1 MVNDHCLY
9 HVFIVYPIYEMEN
22 KIHVPNHRRD
32 IVDHCLYHVFIM
44 SLSCLY
50 HVFTGESQI
59 GSSSQQLGKIKTFQ
73 TTNQFIIVYRGFSV
87 IGFGRLTCENLQ
99 VESCGIQWERV
110 SIPMRPTRNEESNNG
125 GRLETLVTL
134 W

>member
-1 MVNDHCLY
+1 MFQTTDETLL
-9 HVFIVYPIYEMEN
+9 IT
-22 KIHVPNHRRD
+22 
-32 IVDHCLYHVFIM
+32 VFIM